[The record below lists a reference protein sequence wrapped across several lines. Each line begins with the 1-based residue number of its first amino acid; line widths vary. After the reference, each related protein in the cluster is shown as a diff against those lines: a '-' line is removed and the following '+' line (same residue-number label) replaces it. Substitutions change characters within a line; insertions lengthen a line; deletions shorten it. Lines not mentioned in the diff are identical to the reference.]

1 MDLFHLINEKFD
13 AAAVDPASYSPLA
26 LAFIGDAVCELVV
39 RSAVIG
45 RGNRQPHKLQRDSAR
60 FSNAAAQK
68 KMITELLP
76 HLTPEE
82 AAVFR
87 RGRNAHPGSTA
98 KHATV
103 GDYHKATGFEAV
115 IGWLYVTGQT
125 ERMLT
130 LLRAGWEVVEHG
142 QLTSLHAPENDPGKS
157 PDPAAKGNDEKND
170 GKTALPLQ
178 PAEKSI

>member
-1 MDLFHLINEKFD
+1 MDLFQLIKDKFD
-13 AAAVDPASYSPLA
+13 SPAADPASYSPLA

-45 RGNRQPHKLQRDSAR
+45 QGNRQPHKLQRDSAR
-60 FSNAAAQK
+60 FSNATAQK
-68 KMITELLP
+68 QMITELLP
-76 HLTPEE
+76 YLTPEE
-82 AAVFR
+82 ASVFR

-125 ERMLT
+125 ER
-130 LLRAGWEVVEHG
+130 LLNLIHAGWEVVEHG
-142 QLTSLHAPENDPGKS
+142 KMHQMDGEASAPASVAEAD
-157 PDPAAKGNDEKND
+157 
-170 GKTALPLQ
+170 KT
-178 PAEKSI
+178 ER